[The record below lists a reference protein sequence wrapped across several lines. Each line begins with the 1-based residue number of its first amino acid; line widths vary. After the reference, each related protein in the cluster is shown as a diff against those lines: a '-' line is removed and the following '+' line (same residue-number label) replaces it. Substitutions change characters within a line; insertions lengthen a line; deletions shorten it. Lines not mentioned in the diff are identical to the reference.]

1 MLSEGSIRLSSTLVG
16 IVSNSSAIWNI
27 LGVSFMMTT
36 ISSGQ
41 RFFHYV
47 LLLLEA
53 RYTFA
58 VEGRAMLAR
67 IPDHFGKARVLAL
80 NKP

>member
-1 MLSEGSIRLSSTLVG
+1 
-16 IVSNSSAIWNI
+16 
-27 LGVSFMMTT
+27 MMTT